1 MCTSKQCIQILNE
14 NMPRIQSEF
23 GVMGMCLFGS
33 VARGDNN
40 ENSDVDI
47 LVDMPPRI
55 FLMSALKDFLEQIL
69 HTSVDLIRRHSHIS
83 SKFMAQ
89 ISRDGIILL

>member
-1 MCTSKQCIQILNE
+1 MCTPQECIQILNE
-14 NMPRIQSEF
+14 NMPRIQLEF
-23 GVMGMCLFGS
+23 MVTGLCLFGS

-40 ENSDVDI
+40 ESSDVDI

-69 HTSVDLIRRHSHIS
+69 HASVDLIRRHPHIS
-83 SKFMAQ
+83 SKFMSQ